1 MTIEEWRNVADK
13 LHAFDFTL
21 AAVDLDKYYGEG
33 NEYSKRLLDVSK
45 QVINIKLDLMA
56 QLIKEHP
63 DEEAFKAMFPEED
76 LNGMANTME
85 ARS

>member
-56 QLIKEHP
+56 
-63 DEEAFKAMFPEED
+63 
-76 LNGMANTME
+76 
-85 ARS
+85 

>member
-1 MTIEEWRNVADK
+1 MTTEEWRDVIDK

-21 AAVDLDKYYGEG
+21 AAVELDKQYGEG

-56 QLIKEHP
+56 QFIKEHP
-63 DEEAFKAMFPEED
+63 DEDAFEVIFPDNEE
-76 LNGMANTME
+76 N
-85 ARS
+85 